1 MISRGDHMIKAIAK
15 AKLEVLL
22 GCKAVCSKGYVLG
35 TAGNLSARV
44 EESELF
50 VITPTSLPYETLCE
64 DDLVVADMAGN
75 IVEGK
80 NKSSME
86 FVMHLT
92 IYLRRPDVR
101 AIVHTHSKYATA
113 ASAMQGVSSVPVID
127 IETAMYI
134 GGDVMVAPFAPPG
147 SLELAANATDHLGD
161 RAGVILEGHGAIA
174 VGNTMNAALVA
185 SDNVERACEIYL
197 IVKASGDVK
206 RLPEGP
212 LADLCAWSRKDRGV
226 VS

>member
-1 MISRGDHMIKAIAK
+1 MMKPIEKAG
-15 AKLEVLL
+15 LEVLL
-22 GCKAVCSKGYVLG
+22 GCKTVCSKGYVLG

-44 EESELF
+44 EGSDLF

-64 DDLVVADMAGN
+64 DDLVVVDMTGK

-80 NKSSME
+80 NRPSME
-86 FVMHLT
+86 STMHLS
-92 IYLRRPDVR
+92 IYRHRPDVR

-113 ASAMQGVSSVPVID
+113 ASAMQGVSSVPIID

-134 GGDVMVAPFAPPG
+134 GGNAMVAPFAPPG
-147 SLELAANATDHLGD
+147 SLELAKNATDYLGD

-174 VGNTMNAALVA
+174 VGKTMNAAQVA
-185 SDNVERACEIYL
+185 ADNVERACEIYL
-197 IVKASGDVK
+197 IVKAAGDVK
-206 RLPEGP
+206 QLPEGP
-212 LADLCAWSRKDRGV
+212 LADLCAWSRKDRGI

>member
-1 MISRGDHMIKAIAK
+1 MMKPIEKAG
-15 AKLEVLL
+15 LEVLL
-22 GCKAVCSKGYVLG
+22 GCKTVCSKGYVLG

-44 EESELF
+44 EGSDLF

-64 DDLVVADMAGN
+64 DDLVVVDMTGK

-80 NKSSME
+80 NRPSME
-86 FVMHLT
+86 STMHLS
-92 IYLRRPDVR
+92 IYRHRPDVR

-113 ASAMQGVSSVPVID
+113 ASAMQGVSSVPIID

-134 GGDVMVAPFAPPG
+134 GGNVMVAPFAPPG
-147 SLELAANATDHLGD
+147 SLELAKNATDYLGD

-174 VGNTMNAALVA
+174 VGKTMNAAQVA
-185 SDNVERACEIYL
+185 ADNVERACEIYL
-197 IVKASGDVK
+197 IVKAAGDVK
-206 RLPEGP
+206 QLPEGP
-212 LADLCAWSRKDRGV
+212 LADLCAWSRKDRGI